1 MNKISQ
7 YFRKQFS
14 SRVLIPLSNI
24 RKQEF
29 SSETLALS
37 VSIGIIG
44 GAFPV
49 FGFATYIC
57 LILTLIF
64 KQNIIIVQVANWL
77 VYPLQFILLI
87 PFMKLGNSIITGSE
101 LTITMN
107 QVVIAFQSGLLTGI
121 REIGIIS
128 LYAII
133 AWAAFAIPSLFVLY
147 LLFLVLFK
155 NLKRIR
161 LKISMVVVQKPNQQ
175 RDHILPLASSLILE
189 TLPHDNEELKAS

>member
-1 MNKISQ
+1 MRNLSQ
-7 YFRKQFS
+7 YFRNLFTL
-14 SRVLIPLSNI
+14 RVLIPISSI

-49 FGFATYIC
+49 LGFASYIC

-77 VYPLQFILLI
+77 VYPLQIILLI
-87 PFMKLGNSIITGSE
+87 PFMKLGNSILTGSD
-101 LTITMN
+101 LTITIN
-107 QVVIAFQSGLLTGI
+107 QVVAAFQSGLLNGI
-121 REIGIIS
+121 REIGMIS

-133 AWAAFAIPSLFVLY
+133 AWAAFAIPALFILY
-147 LLFLVLFK
+147 MFFLVLFK
-155 NLKRIR
+155 NMKRIR
-161 LKISMVVVQKPNQQ
+161 LKISMEALRK
-175 RDHILPLASSLILE
+175 RSI
-189 TLPHDNEELKAS
+189 